1 MNQQYLVIIEPA
13 PHNFAA
19 YSPDLP
25 GCVATGRTKEETLT
39 NMREAIAFHLE
50 GLQEDGQPIPAPT
63 STAEYVAV

>member
-1 MNQQYLVIIEPA
+1 MNQQYLVIIERA

-25 GCVATGRTKEETLT
+25 GCIATGKTREETLQ

-50 GLQEDGQPIPAPT
+50 GLREDGEPIPPAT

>member
-1 MNQQYLVIIEPA
+1 VNQQYLVVIESA
-13 PHNFAA
+13 PHNFSA

-25 GCVATGRTKEETLT
+25 GCIATGKTREETLQ

-50 GLQEDGQPIPAPT
+50 GLREDGELIPPAT